1 MKVGKYL
8 VALFGMFLL
17 ALGLTQ
23 IHPDHQTPLTDD
35 AHPRIWVLSDTHFIA
50 PVCTMNAAPIPKSND
65 QPRVKIWIINQLLFM
80 H

>member
-23 IHPDHQTPLTDD
+23 VHPDHQTPLTDD
-35 AHPRIWVLSDTHFIA
+35 AHPRIWVLSDTHFLSLIH
-50 PVCTMNAAPIPKSND
+50 I
-65 QPRVKIWIINQLLFM
+65 
-80 H
+80 